1 MICFVIERGGF
12 IKIFKTRRV
21 RVPLLKVKRGINN
34 HWLLVSVVVV
44 CSVIYILS
52 VCDVDKQRGR
62 RTIAFGVD

>member
-44 CSVIYILS
+44 CSVIYN
-52 VCDVDKQRGR
+52 
-62 RTIAFGVD
+62 